1 MRTRSNVYTLIKNEN
16 TDWPAA
22 LVSYRK
28 GVATMRAKDP
38 SGSRRPADR
47 LSWQYLAAVH
57 GRPTKDGDEDHSDPL
72 WTQCQH
78 GSWFFFPWHRMYL
91 LTLESFIQ
99 HFSGDA
105 DWSLPYW
112 YAVDP
117 DDLTTDVLPKAFRD
131 PSGDNALYVAQR
143 STRARNGQPIFGS
156 DQVAGYGRTF
166 IDNLKQQYFT
176 VSTTGS
182 YFGYGGAVFKDPD
195 FYHGKAGAI
204 EVIPHGPVHNY
215 VGTDYNPVTKMPI
228 PPEGFM
234 SDLLQAA
241 RDPIFWLHHS
251 NIDRLWQMWLDLDP
265 AHKNPGDNEWLDTS
279 FTFPTPDPKVTKTWK
294 VRDVLDT
301 TAPGLG
307 YKYDTVAAPSA
318 APAGS
323 ALRPRKVGPQVSA
336 PTPAQPPQV
345 IGARTGVPIL
355 ADRRA
360 DIALSAPAAAPR
372 AMTAD
377 QAPAQPQR
385 WLLSLEG
392 ITGTIAAPV
401 YNVYVNLPA
410 GAAPEDHPELLAG
423 PITTFGVRDASR
435 RRGTHGGNGLT
446 FVLDITGVHD
456 ALAEARDWN
465 PATVSVAFVPVAP
478 PPPDDPEFAQ
488 RLAAAPAPE
497 PDLRAARIAVLVS

>member
-1 MRTRSNVYTLIKNEN
+1 
-16 TDWPAA
+16 
-22 LVSYRK
+22 
-28 GVATMRAKDP
+28 
-38 SGSRRPADR
+38 
-47 LSWQYLAAVH
+47 
-57 GRPTKDGDEDHSDPL
+57 
-72 WTQCQH
+72 
-78 GSWFFFPWHRMYL
+78 
-91 LTLESFIQ
+91 
-99 HFSGDA
+99 
-105 DWSLPYW
+105 
-112 YAVDP
+112 
-117 DDLTTDVLPKAFRD
+117 
-131 PSGDNALYVAQR
+131 
-143 STRARNGQPIFGS
+143 
-156 DQVAGYGRTF
+156 
-166 IDNLKQQYFT
+166 
-176 VSTTGS
+176 
-182 YFGYGGAVFKDPD
+182 
-195 FYHGKAGAI
+195 
-204 EVIPHGPVHNY
+204 
-215 VGTDYNPVTKMPI
+215 
-228 PPEGFM
+228 
-234 SDLLQAA
+234 
-241 RDPIFWLHHS
+241 
-251 NIDRLWQMWLDLDP
+251 
-265 AHKNPGDNEWLDTS
+265 
-279 FTFPTPDPKVTKTWK
+279 
-294 VRDVLDT
+294 
-301 TAPGLG
+301 
-307 YKYDTVAAPSA
+307 
-318 APAGS
+318 
-323 ALRPRKVGPQVSA
+323 VSA